1 MELSHEKLKD
11 ICEKYKIHLMILFGS
26 YGTERFNNKSDID
39 IAIIGENPQLLKTRY
54 LEMLEELSGYF
65 DYREIDLI
73 LLNHAD
79 SLLKFNIAT
88 DGKLI
93 YEKEKGLF
101 QIFQVRAMSE
111 HNDARKF
118 YELDKKYIDN
128 YIKEGGKGGKYRTGP
143 PKVK

>member
-1 MELSHEKLKD
+1 
-11 ICEKYKIHLMILFGS
+11 
-26 YGTERFNNKSDID
+26 
-39 IAIIGENPQLLKTRY
+39 
-54 LEMLEELSGYF
+54 MLEELSGYF